1 MAYRPEIEKSKSGQV
16 LVRTCGKK
24 MQASDGKT
32 DPQKQP
38 GALSWGA
45 MCPLQP
51 STLQADNHKKRTGF
65 GPHLRRENAGQS
77 WQDGS
82 AETARSAFMGSDVLL
97 QPSTLQ
103 ADNHK
108 KRTGFGPQQASF
120 GVYVSNA
127 FGGMSGAL
135 NLEG

>member
-1 MAYRPEIEKSKSGQV
+1 
-16 LVRTCGKK
+16 
-24 MQASDGKT
+24 
-32 DPQKQP
+32 
-38 GALSWGA
+38 
-45 MCPLQP
+45 
-51 STLQADNHKKRTGF
+51 
-65 GPHLRRENAGQS
+65 
-77 WQDGS
+77 
-82 AETARSAFMGSDVLL
+82 MGSDVLL

-135 NLEG
+135 KLSLKPRDINHEKTKNQEEKA

>member
-1 MAYRPEIEKSKSGQV
+1 
-16 LVRTCGKK
+16 
-24 MQASDGKT
+24 
-32 DPQKQP
+32 
-38 GALSWGA
+38 
-45 MCPLQP
+45 
-51 STLQADNHKKRTGF
+51 
-65 GPHLRRENAGQS
+65 
-77 WQDGS
+77 
-82 AETARSAFMGSDVLL
+82 MGSDVLL

-135 NLEG
+135 NLGAIPSPDRFKVNADWFQDLLHLWSDFRVRKRNHFESPTANIRSVFLRTTEHSV

>member
-1 MAYRPEIEKSKSGQV
+1 
-16 LVRTCGKK
+16 
-24 MQASDGKT
+24 
-32 DPQKQP
+32 
-38 GALSWGA
+38 
-45 MCPLQP
+45 
-51 STLQADNHKKRTGF
+51 
-65 GPHLRRENAGQS
+65 
-77 WQDGS
+77 
-82 AETARSAFMGSDVLL
+82 MGSDVLL

-135 NLEG
+135 KLDGILKGVDALQQENTVGAKQLRSHEDQLQDHSLRIKKLELSPRT

>member
-1 MAYRPEIEKSKSGQV
+1 
-16 LVRTCGKK
+16 
-24 MQASDGKT
+24 
-32 DPQKQP
+32 
-38 GALSWGA
+38 
-45 MCPLQP
+45 
-51 STLQADNHKKRTGF
+51 
-65 GPHLRRENAGQS
+65 
-77 WQDGS
+77 
-82 AETARSAFMGSDVLL
+82 MGSDVLL

-135 NLEG
+135 NLGAAELELAAEEVTELDQATAPTPLYPHWFHERTADATVRDALKQGLPARTSEVKA

>member
-1 MAYRPEIEKSKSGQV
+1 
-16 LVRTCGKK
+16 
-24 MQASDGKT
+24 
-32 DPQKQP
+32 
-38 GALSWGA
+38 
-45 MCPLQP
+45 
-51 STLQADNHKKRTGF
+51 
-65 GPHLRRENAGQS
+65 
-77 WQDGS
+77 
-82 AETARSAFMGSDVLL
+82 MGSDVLL

-135 NLEG
+135 KLAMTNGVAGKGQVVLSEDTPRFPRAATKLKLDPVLMEHNGVYGKLGTQRVVLLSIFSPYAGLPDTHEALHERIQRITRFQRGGRDSL

>member
-1 MAYRPEIEKSKSGQV
+1 
-16 LVRTCGKK
+16 
-24 MQASDGKT
+24 
-32 DPQKQP
+32 
-38 GALSWGA
+38 
-45 MCPLQP
+45 
-51 STLQADNHKKRTGF
+51 
-65 GPHLRRENAGQS
+65 
-77 WQDGS
+77 
-82 AETARSAFMGSDVLL
+82 MGSDVLL

-135 NLEG
+135 NLQQHNA

>member
-16 LVRTCGKK
+16 LVRLWK
-24 MQASDGKT
+24 
-32 DPQKQP
+32 
-38 GALSWGA
+38 
-45 MCPLQP
+45 
-51 STLQADNHKKRTGF
+51 
-65 GPHLRRENAGQS
+65 ENAGQS

-120 GVYVSNA
+120 GVSVSNA

-135 NLEG
+135 KLLLLSRAISKLPRENV